1 MFQIG
6 DKIVYPMHGAGII
19 EEIETQEILG
29 EKREYFI
36 IRMPIGDMKVMV
48 PVTNVD
54 EVGVRYIIDEK
65 EMEAVFE
72 VLRGIR
78 SSMPQ
83 NWNRRYRANMERIKT
98 GDILEIA
105 AVVRNLTILDDEKG
119 LSTGERK
126 MLGNARQML
135 LSELV
140 LTSGRDMETIEK
152 LVIKAIKESEVDL
165 ETEGNKLAIETI
177 KTKE

>member
-1 MFQIG
+1 MLFRS
-6 DKIVYPMHGAGII
+6 
-19 EEIETQEILG
+19 
-29 EKREYFI
+29 REYFI

-48 PVTNVD
+48 PIDNVD
-54 EVGVRYIIDEK
+54 DVGVRYIIDEK
-65 EMEAVFE
+65 EIEGVME
-72 VLRGIR
+72 VLKGMR
-78 SSMPQ
+78 STMPQ

-126 MLGNARQML
+126 MMGNAKQIL

-140 LTSGRDMETIEK
+140 LASGQIMEDVEK
-152 LVIKAIKESEVDL
+152 LVFDAIKESEELKDENMDGKWV
-165 ETEGNKLAIETI
+165 E
-177 KTKE
+177 KEV

>member
-19 EEIETQEILG
+19 EDIEVKEILG

-36 IRMPIGDMKVMV
+36 ILMPIGDMKVMV
-48 PVTNVD
+48 PVANVED
-54 EVGVRYIIDEK
+54 VGVRYIIESK
-65 EMEAVFE
+65 EMESVLDI
-72 VLRGIR
+72 LRGR
-78 SSMPQ
+78 KSAMPQ
-83 NWNRRYRANMERIKT
+83 NWNRRYRMNMDLIKT
-98 GDILEIA
+98 GDIEVIA

-126 MLGNARQML
+126 MLSNARQML

-140 LTSGRDMETIEK
+140 LASEK
-152 LVIKAIKESEVDL
+152 TMPEVEKQVMDAIKESEDL
-165 ETEGNKLAIETI
+165 GEQI
-177 KTKE
+177 

>member
-1 MFQIG
+1 MFHIG
-6 DKIVYPMHGAGII
+6 DKIVYPMHGAGVI
-19 EEIETQEILG
+19 EDVEIKEILG

-48 PVTNVD
+48 PVSNVD
-54 EVGVRYIIDEK
+54 DVGVRYIIGK
-65 EMEAVFE
+65 EYIEDVMDI
-72 VLRGIR
+72 LRGRR
-78 SSMPQ
+78 STMPQ
-83 NWNRRYRANMERIKT
+83 NWNRRYRMNMDRIKT
-98 GDILEIA
+98 GDIDEIA

-140 LTSGRDMETIEK
+140 LASGKTMPEIEK
-152 LVIKAIKESEVDL
+152 LVLDAIRESENL
-165 ETEGNKLAIETI
+165 EEEI
-177 KTKE
+177 

>member
-1 MFQIG
+1 MFHIG

-19 EEIETQEILG
+19 EEIEMQEVLG

-48 PVTNVD
+48 PIDNVD
-54 EVGVRYIIDEK
+54 DVGVRYIIDEK
-65 EMEAVFE
+65 EIEGVME
-72 VLRGIR
+72 VLKGMR
-78 SSMPQ
+78 STMPQ

-126 MLGNARQML
+126 MMGNAKQIL

-140 LTSGRDMETIEK
+140 LASGQIMEDVEK
-152 LVIKAIKESEVDL
+152 LVFDAIKESEELKDENMEIGRAHV
-165 ETEGNKLAIETI
+165 
-177 KTKE
+177 

>member
-6 DKIVYPMHGAGII
+6 DRIVYPMHGAGII
-19 EEIETQEILG
+19 VDVEIKEILG
-29 EKREYFI
+29 ERREYFI

-48 PVTNVD
+48 PVSNVD
-54 EVGVRYIIDEK
+54 DVGVRYIIDK
-65 EMEAVFE
+65 EEIEGVMDI
-72 VLRGIR
+72 LKGRR
-78 SSMPQ
+78 STMPQ
-83 NWNRRYRANMERIKT
+83 NWNRRYRMNMDRIKT
-98 GDILEIA
+98 GNIEEIA

-140 LTSGRDMETIEK
+140 LASGTAMHEVEK
-152 LVIKAIKESEVDL
+152 LVHDAIMESENIDEL
-165 ETEGNKLAIETI
+165 I
-177 KTKE
+177 

>member
-1 MFQIG
+1 MFHIG

-19 EEIETQEILG
+19 EEIEMQEVLG

-48 PVTNVD
+48 PIDNVD
-54 EVGVRYIIDEK
+54 DVGVRYIIDEK
-65 EMEAVFE
+65 EIEGVME
-72 VLRGIR
+72 VLKGMR
-78 SSMPQ
+78 STMPQ

-126 MLGNARQML
+126 MMGNAKQIL

-140 LTSGRDMETIEK
+140 LASGQIMEDVEK
-152 LVIKAIKESEVDL
+152 LVFDAIKESEELKDENMDGKWV
-165 ETEGNKLAIETI
+165 E
-177 KTKE
+177 KEV